1 MAYRS
6 VITNLFK
13 MTVAHVL
20 GVPRM
25 GANRELKFAVETFW
39 KDTSNQEEF
48 NKLQQV
54 AKTIR
59 ATNWAEQKARGMD
72 YVTVG
77 DFAWYDQILG
87 TLSLLG
93 AIPTRHGFS
102 AKDLTLQQYFTM
114 ARGNVDMFAMEMT
127 KWFDTNYHYLVPE
140 WTADV
145 SFNGGT
151 NWLYEEIAEA
161 VALGHKVKVVMT
173 GPLTLLYLGKIKS
186 GLQHK
191 LDLLPAA
198 VAGYSAVLAK
208 LKASGVA
215 WVQIDEPILALE
227 LETAW
232 VEKFNPTYATLSAA
246 APSLLLATYFDSVAE
261 HQTLLCNLPVAGL
274 HIDCVRAAAQLSGFV
289 AALPATK
296 VLSVGIISGRNIW
309 RADLDSAVATLK
321 PVQAALGDRLWVS
334 ASCSLLH
341 VPVDLA
347 TESKKLD
354 DETKSWLA
362 FSYQKITE
370 ISLIKQALTG
380 NEASVASE
388 FAASRAARAVRS
400 VSPRIHN
407 AGVQAR
413 LKGITVAD
421 TERTNVFASRIA
433 TQQAK
438 YNLPAYPTTTIGS
451 FPQTK
456 EIRSARAA
464 YKNGKLS
471 DAEYK
476 VKMQDEI
483 KLVVRKQEEIGL
495 DGKSL
500 PTHTTFIIYKHIIS
514 GHLTSLFSFYSQCSC
529 TESPREMTWL
539 STSES
544 CCPATPSL
552 PTDGSRVTAQDA

>member
-1 MAYRS
+1 
-6 VITNLFK
+6 

-20 GVPRM
+20 GVPRV
-25 GANRELKFAVETFW
+25 GANRELKFQLETYW
-39 KDTSNQEEF
+39 KDTSNVEELA
-48 NKLQQV
+48 KLQQV

-59 ATNWAEQKARGMD
+59 AANWAEQAKRGMD

-77 DFAWYDQILG
+77 DFAWYDHVLG

-145 SFNGGT
+145 SFAGGC
-151 NWLYEEIAEA
+151 NWLFEEIAEA
-161 VALGHKVKVVMT
+161 TALGHKVKVVLV

-186 GLQHK
+186 GLQNK

-198 VAGYSAVLAK
+198 VAGYTALLAK
-208 LKASGVA
+208 LKAAGVT
-215 WVQIDEPILALE
+215 WVQVDEPILALE
-227 LETAW
+227 LEACWT
-232 VEKFNPTYATLSAA
+232 EKFAPTYATLSAA
-246 APSLLLATYFDSVAE
+246 APSILLATYFDSVAE
-261 HQTLLCNLPVAGL
+261 HQDLLLALPVAGV
-274 HIDCVRAAAQLSGFV
+274 HIDCVRAASQLSGFV
-289 AALPATK
+289 AALPKNK

-341 VPVDLA
+341 VPVSLD

-362 FSYQKITE
+362 FAYQKISE
-370 ISLIKQALTG
+370 ISLIKQALSG
-380 NEASVASE
+380 NESAVAAE
-388 FAASRAARAVRS
+388 FTASRAARAARN

-407 AGVQAR
+407 SAVQAR
-413 LKGITVAD
+413 LKEVTASH
-421 TERTNVFASRIA
+421 TERTNPFPIRIA

-456 EIRSARAA
+456 EIRSARAG
-464 YKNGKLS
+464 YKSGKLS

-476 VKMQDEI
+476 VKMEEEI
-483 KLVVRKQEEIGL
+483 QLVVRKQEEIGL
-495 DGKSL
+495 DGK
-500 PTHTTFIIYKHIIS
+500 
-514 GHLTSLFSFYSQCSC
+514 
-529 TESPREMTWL
+529 
-539 STSES
+539 
-544 CCPATPSL
+544 
-552 PTDGSRVTAQDA
+552 

>member
-1 MAYRS
+1 
-6 VITNLFK
+6 

-25 GANRELKFAVETFW
+25 GANRELKFQLETFW
-39 KDTSNQEEF
+39 KDTANVEEF
-48 NKLQQV
+48 NKLKAV

-59 ATNWAEQKARGMD
+59 ATNWAEQASRGMD

-77 DFAWYDQILG
+77 DFAWYDQVLG

-102 AKDLTLQQYFTM
+102 PKDLTLQQYFIM

-145 SFNGGT
+145 SFNGGAD
-151 NWLYEEIAEA
+151 WLYEEIAEA
-161 VALGHKVKVVMT
+161 VALGHKVKVVLV
-173 GPLTLLYLGKIKS
+173 GPLSLLYLGKIKS

-198 VAGYSAVLAK
+198 IAGYQAVLARV
-208 LKASGVA
+208 KAAGVT

-227 LETAW
+227 IEDIWRDKYA
-232 VEKFNPTYATLSAA
+232 PTYAALSAN

-261 HQTLLCNLPVAGL
+261 HQDLLLNLPVAGI
-274 HIDCVRAAAQLSGFV
+274 HIDCVRGPAQLAGFV
-289 AALPATK
+289 ANLPANK
-296 VLSVGIISGRNIW
+296 VLSVGIVSGRNIW
-309 RADLDSAVATLK
+309 RADLDAAVATLK

-341 VPVDLA
+341 VPADLDN
-347 TESKKLD
+347 EKKLD
-354 DETKSWLA
+354 AETKSWLA
-362 FSYQKITE
+362 FCYQKITE
-370 ISLIKQALTG
+370 ISLIRQAL
-380 NEASVASE
+380 VAGSIPAAVSAQ
-388 FAASRAARAVRS
+388 FDASRTARLARN

-407 AGVQAR
+407 AAVQDR
-413 LKGITVAD
+413 LKTINESHTQ
-421 TERTNVFASRIA
+421 RTNPFSARIV
-433 TQQAK
+433 TQQGV

-456 EIRSARAA
+456 EIRSARAS
-464 YKNGKLS
+464 YKSGKIT
-471 DAEYK
+471 DAEYQT
-476 VKMQDEI
+476 KMHDEI

-495 DGKSL
+495 DGKSDPITKL
-500 PTHTTFIIYKHIIS
+500 N
-514 GHLTSLFSFYSQCSC
+514 C
-529 TESPREMTWL
+529 
-539 STSES
+539 
-544 CCPATPSL
+544 
-552 PTDGSRVTAQDA
+552 